1 MGRRRSGVGKRGDL
15 LECENPESEAMP
27 LDMDIFFILCL
38 WFMHVHSTKYY
49 RTLMPQYIHFEQN
62 AVFSTSAGSLEYM
75 NVAVVDPA
83 ERIGAGRWDVAGRPT
98 RKPDDSG

>member
-27 LDMDIFFILCL
+27 LDMDIFFI
-38 WFMHVHSTKYY
+38 
-49 RTLMPQYIHFEQN
+49 LMPQYIHFEQN